1 MPALGVAQHTGTLLK
16 WLKAEGQTV
25 SQGEPL
31 MEIET
36 DKATVEIEAPG
47 SGVLT
52 HVTAAP
58 GDEVPVGSRIALILA
73 PGETARATAEGSTHL
88 DPLKKREGKEQNRAS
103 ARANQ
108 SAVAPARVSFL
119 ASPAARRIARAQG
132 VDLASLKGT
141 GPDGSILSRD
151 VLAAPR
157 AALDVVSELEPKL
170 QPLTP
175 MRRIIAERM
184 AHSKKTAPH
193 FYVTVDIDMGAVI
206 QRREEWK
213 ESGEGRK
220 PSPNDFILYVCARAL
235 KIFPSLNA
243 SFTERGIQLHSEIN
257 LGMAVALD
265 EGLVVPVIRNADGL
279 SVHELAE
286 RSREL
291 IARARTKKLLPFDYD
306 GGTFTISN
314 LGMLG
319 VDSFVAIINPPQA
332 AILAAGRIVERVIAS
347 RGMFTIRSTMTVT
360 LSADHRAVDG
370 AMGARFLQKIKTCLE
385 QGEF

>member
-1 MPALGVAQHTGTLLK
+1 
-16 WLKAEGQTV
+16 
-25 SQGEPL
+25 
-31 MEIET
+31 
-36 DKATVEIEAPG
+36 
-47 SGVLT
+47 
-52 HVTAAP
+52 
-58 GDEVPVGSRIALILA
+58 
-73 PGETARATAEGSTHL
+73 
-88 DPLKKREGKEQNRAS
+88 
-103 ARANQ
+103 
-108 SAVAPARVSFL
+108 
-119 ASPAARRIARAQG
+119 
-132 VDLASLKGT
+132 
-141 GPDGSILSRD
+141 
-151 VLAAPR
+151 LAAHR
-157 AALDVVSELEPKL
+157 AALDVVPELGNKL

-184 AHSKKTAPH
+184 THSKKTAPH

-206 QRREEWK
+206 KRREEWK

-220 PSPNDFILYVCARAL
+220 ASPNDFILYVCARAL
-235 KIFPSLNA
+235 RNFPSLNA

-265 EGLVVPVIRNADGL
+265 EGLVVPVIRNADCL
-279 SVHELAE
+279 SVHELAA
-286 RSREL
+286 RSCEL

-306 GGTFTISN
+306 GGTFTVSN

-332 AILAAGRIVERVIAS
+332 AILAAGRIVERVVAS
-347 RGMFTIRSTMTVT
+347 RGMFAIRSTMTVT